1 MDVVVVGGGI
11 VGLSAAY
18 YPADAGTNVTLFE
31 QNSLGTGSTAR
42 SASGIRS
49 QFSTRVNLEFSVG
62 SRKVG
67 IRSRRTSASTWR
79 IGDPGTPARSRGGDG
94 GTVRAER

>member
-62 SRKVG
+62 SRKVWDTFEEDFG
-67 IRSRRTSASTWR
+67 VDMAYRR
-79 IGDPGTPARSRGGDG
+79 PGYPCSLARR
-94 GTVRAER
+94 